1 MPTILRL
8 GGLRVTIF
16 PNDHRPPHV
25 HIISANGEAVFLLNC
40 PGGPAELRES
50 YGFNGSEIRQMA
62 NDLLA
67 HIPALCNEWKMIHGN
82 L

>member
-1 MPTILRL
+1 MPTILRI

-25 HIISANGEAVFLLNC
+25 HI
-40 PGGPAELRES
+40 
-50 YGFNGSEIRQMA
+50 
-62 NDLLA
+62 
-67 HIPALCNEWKMIHGN
+67 PALCDEWKSIHGN